1 MANGSERW
9 ATTTSDA
16 MITATATISHSEDHH
31 LAASSWKPRSTAAP
45 ALAGRLAASG
55 ESGRS
60 TRSINAFPP
69 RPSESFERDS
79 APPSLR
85 WDWHAFASEYPQLQ

>member
-1 MANGSERW
+1 MAKGSERW

-16 MITATATISHSEDHH
+16 MITATATISHSEDHN
-31 LAASSWKPRSTAAP
+31 LAASSWRPRSTAAP

-55 ESGRS
+55 EAGRS

-69 RPSESFERDS
+69 RPSESFEISPR
-79 APPSLR
+79 
-85 WDWHAFASEYPQLQ
+85 